1 MRRVTI
7 HQIVNATLNRDSAIV
22 SNIDSENLES
32 HYFLMAIR
40 TINQTGA
47 ARKLLRSASRLSATI
62 RLRSS

>member
-32 HYFLMAIR
+32 HYFLRAIR

-47 ARKLLRSASRLSATI
+47 ARKLLRSASR
-62 RLRSS
+62 